1 MKEVYNNW
9 FLEFVTP
16 DFIQQFGI
24 KGILYSG
31 RSKFQSVEI
40 IETVS
45 FGKCLVL
52 DGKIQSSEKDEFI
65 YHEAL
70 VHPAMLLHPEPRTV
84 FIAGGGEGA
93 TLREVLAHN
102 TVEKVV
108 MVDIDE
114 EVIDLCRQLLPSLHQ
129 GSFDDSRLKLYHL
142 DARKYLAETGE
153 RFDVIVIDLPEPLAE
168 GPAYLLYTEE
178 FYQMVKDKLT
188 EEGVIS
194 LQSGTTCMGLT
205 AGFTAINNT
214 LKAVFPVVCPYEA
227 NIPAF
232 GGTWGFSLASKKHHP
247 LSISPEEVD
256 SRIKSR
262 VKKTLNFYDG
272 HCHQGLFFLPKYLR
286 EAVEQET
293 RVIADNEP
301 LFID

>member
-1 MKEVYNNW
+1 MKEVASNW

-16 DFIQQFGI
+16 DFIQQFSI

-31 RSKFQSVEI
+31 RSEYQAIEI
-40 IETVS
+40 IDTPS

-70 VHPAMLLHPEPRTV
+70 VHPAMLLHPCPEAV

-108 MVDIDE
+108 MVDIDA
-114 EVIDLCRQLLPSLHQ
+114 EVIDICRQFLPTLHQ

-142 DARKYLAETGE
+142 DARKYLTETDE
-153 RFDVIVIDLPEPLAE
+153 KFDIIIIDLPEPLAE
-168 GPAYLLYTEE
+168 GPAYLLYTQE
-178 FYQMVKDKLT
+178 FYRIVKDRLT
-188 EEGVIS
+188 KDGVIS
-194 LQSGTTCMGLT
+194 LQAGTTCLGLT
-205 AGFTAINNT
+205 AVFAAINST
-214 LKAVFPVVCPYEA
+214 LKTVFPIVTPYEA
-227 NIPAF
+227 NIPSF
-232 GGTWGFSLASKKHHP
+232 GGTWGFSLASKKYDP
-247 LSISPEEVD
+247 LELSAEEVD
-256 SRIKSR
+256 SRISSR
-262 VKKTLNFYDG
+262 VNKALRFYDG
-272 HCHQGLFFLPKYLR
+272 HTHQGLFFLPKYLR
-286 EAVEQET
+286 DELQKEK
-293 RVIADNEP
+293 RVITEQEP